1 MNISQ
6 IIVRPVMT
14 EKSVSAEVKSKY
26 SFVVHENA
34 TKIDVKS
41 ALETL
46 YGVTI
51 EKINILWGLP
61 KYRMGRGRNLLEK
74 RERTR
79 RAIVTL
85 KAGEKLDL
93 TKTKTSARVA
103 KATKAKEATAT
114 K

>member
-6 IIVRPVMT
+6 IIVKPVMT
-14 EKSVSAEVKSKY
+14 EKSVSGEVKGKY
-26 SFVVHENA
+26 SFIVHEDA
-34 TKIDVKS
+34 TKIAVKS
-41 ALETL
+41 ALEEL
-46 YGVTI
+46 YGITVK
-51 EKINILWGLP
+51 KINILWGLP
-61 KYRMGRGRNLLEK
+61 KYRVGRGRNLLEK

-103 KATKAKEATAT
+103 KAKEATAT

>member
-1 MNISQ
+1 
-6 IIVRPVMT
+6 
-14 EKSVSAEVKSKY
+14 
-26 SFVVHENA
+26 
-34 TKIDVKS
+34 
-41 ALETL
+41 
-46 YGVTI
+46 
-51 EKINILWGLP
+51 
-61 KYRMGRGRNLLEK
+61 MGRGRNLLEK